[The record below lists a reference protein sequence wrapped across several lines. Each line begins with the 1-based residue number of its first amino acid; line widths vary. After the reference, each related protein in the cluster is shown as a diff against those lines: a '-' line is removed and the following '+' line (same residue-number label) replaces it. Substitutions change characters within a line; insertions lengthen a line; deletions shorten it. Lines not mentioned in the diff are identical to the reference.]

1 MSSRST
7 TVKAIR
13 KKLVVVGDGACGKTC
28 LLIVFSKDQFP
39 EVYVPTVFET
49 YISDIELDDKQVE
62 LALWDTAGQEDY
74 DRLRPLSYPDT
85 DVILLC
91 FAINNKDSLE
101 NVNEKWKPE
110 VDHFCPKVPV
120 VLVGLKKDLRY
131 DESLRE
137 ELRRSESSLV
147 RPEEGREMMARIQA
161 YGYME
166 CSAKTKDGV
175 RDVFEAATRAALT
188 EKKKRRICLLL

>member
-1 MSSRST
+1 
-7 TVKAIR
+7 
-13 KKLVVVGDGACGKTC
+13 
-28 LLIVFSKDQFP
+28 VFSKDQFP
-39 EVYVPTVFET
+39 EVYVPTVFGKNI
-49 YISDIELDDKQVE
+49 YDIELDDKQVE

-91 FAINNKDSLE
+91 FAINSRDSLE
-101 NVNEKWKPE
+101 NVSDKWKPE

-131 DESLRE
+131 DETVKE

-147 RPEEGREMMARIQA
+147 RP
-161 YGYME
+161 
-166 CSAKTKDGV
+166 
-175 RDVFEAATRAALT
+175 
-188 EKKKRRICLLL
+188 